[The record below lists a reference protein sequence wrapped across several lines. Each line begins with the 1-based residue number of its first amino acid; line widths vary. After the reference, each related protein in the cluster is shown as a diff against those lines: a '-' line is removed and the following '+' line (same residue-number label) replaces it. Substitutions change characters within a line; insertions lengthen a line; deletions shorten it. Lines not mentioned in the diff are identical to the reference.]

1 MQRLQFFFCQSCYL
15 HDLRPRHSHSQ
26 QVTRYSQTFRQ
37 FTFCTTFSNSLFL
50 AFNIRAIK
58 AGVVIIGGLNT
69 FIVFF
74 LLLTTQATNI
84 RQFRKMIKY
93 LLLCRKRQS
102 FQYFHIL
109 QNINPFF
116 KTCLAFF
123 LTLIKERKRKID
135 ETIHKEGYPS
145 VLHLNDKMLAIVG
158 YTIDIKD
165 AATEIIRFSRQFL
178 ILSAAVNDSPTI
190 LLFPSP

>member
-1 MQRLQFFFCQSCYL
+1 MKLFQLFFCQSGSL
-15 HDLRPRHSHSQ
+15 HDLWPRHSHWQ
-26 QVTRYSQTFRQ
+26 QVAGYFHSTLSY
-37 FTFCTTFSNSLFL
+37 SLFL

-58 AGVVIIGGLNT
+58 AGVIIINSLNT

-84 RQFRKMIKY
+84 CQLSKMIEY
-93 LLLCRKRQS
+93 LLLRRKRQS

-109 QNINPFF
+109 QYINPFF

-135 ETIHKEGYPS
+135 ETKLVRKHRVARLLPQSNVCCEDTLFYW
-145 VLHLNDKMLAIVG
+145 NCQ
-158 YTIDIKD
+158 
-165 AATEIIRFSRQFL
+165 EILEFSMKNKKRKQ
-178 ILSAAVNDSPTI
+178 
-190 LLFPSP
+190 